1 MESGAL
7 VCGLRRGVSFEVH
20 LSCHHP
26 QLGNWELWSDLLL
39 AVQSSYQI
47 SSVSSDCQG
56 HGAVGVRVEKM
67 IIFLA
72 RSR

>member
-7 VCGLRRGVSFEVH
+7 VCGLQRGVSFEFL

-26 QLGNWELWSDLLL
+26 QPGNWELLLGLLL

-56 HGAVGVRVEKM
+56 HGAVEVRVEKM
-67 IIFLA
+67 FIFLV
-72 RSR
+72 RSK